1 MTLGKVGIPDSI
13 LFKRGTV
20 REERTIMQQHPE
32 KGYRI
37 ASSSPDLAHI
47 ARLVLCHHERWDGQ
61 GYPLGLKGDNI
72 PLECRILALVDAYD
86 AMISNR
92 PYRWL
97 CPSSKPWLKYSAAPV
112 LSSIPSWQ
120 KNSFR

>member
-1 MTLGKVGIPDSI
+1 
-13 LFKRGTV
+13 
-20 REERTIMQQHPE
+20 MQQHPE

-92 PYRWL
+92 PYRMAMSQQQAL
-97 CPSSKPWLKYSAAPV
+97 AEIKRCAGTQFDPQLAEEFIQMIRETNPQDF
-112 LSSIPSWQ
+112 LSESTAGH
-120 KNSFR
+120 